1 MSADR
6 EQNAALNR
14 GATARA
20 RERAVVLGLAAALVV
35 FRSAVLVFF
44 ESSRFDS
51 DQALIGL
58 MARHLVEGRAL
69 PVFTYRQP
77 YMLGVEAWMAAP
89 FFMLGGTTV
98 AMLKLPLL
106 LVNVATAVLLV
117 ILIERECGLRPI
129 VALVPALPFILAA
142 PGTATL
148 LLEASGGNVE
158 PFLYVLLLWM
168 ARRRPMVF
176 GAVLAFGV
184 LQREF
189 TVYALG
195 SLALLSL
202 ADRSLLRRTTWQ
214 PLATGLVSFCAMWQ
228 GVYVLKRFSSID
240 GPGTSPDWTVVAG
253 GANLAAL
260 VAHVCVDAGRM
271 LAGFWTLATT
281 HLGDL
286 AGATPRPLADYF
298 ISSTVSQGAVWLW
311 PLLGG
316 ALVLATARLG
326 WLIVSR
332 RIRPWAPPVRLA
344 TFLWLV
350 GVQAVAVNVLLRC
363 GAVEIGY
370 MRYSLLGVF
379 GATGLIAAV
388 LVLEPSRRLRMA
400 AVLVTILWV
409 GVSARDHARLAAEYV
424 RTRPVDG
431 RRLLADHL
439 VDRGIRFAY
448 ADFWDAYTTMFYAD
462 ERVIIACTS
471 QYFIAEYQWLV
482 REHAAEAYW
491 IRRTPC
497 EGGTAIAG
505 WLYVCPPG

>member
-6 EQNAALNR
+6 AQNAALNR

-35 FRSAVLVFF
+35 FRSAVFVFF

-176 GAVLAFGV
+176 GA
-184 LQREF
+184 
-189 TVYALG
+189 
-195 SLALLSL
+195 
-202 ADRSLLRRTTWQ
+202 
-214 PLATGLVSFCAMWQ
+214 
-228 GVYVLKRFSSID
+228 
-240 GPGTSPDWTVVAG
+240 
-253 GANLAAL
+253 
-260 VAHVCVDAGRM
+260 
-271 LAGFWTLATT
+271 
-281 HLGDL
+281 
-286 AGATPRPLADYF
+286 
-298 ISSTVSQGAVWLW
+298 
-311 PLLGG
+311 
-316 ALVLATARLG
+316 
-326 WLIVSR
+326 
-332 RIRPWAPPVRLA
+332 
-344 TFLWLV
+344 
-350 GVQAVAVNVLLRC
+350 
-363 GAVEIGY
+363 
-370 MRYSLLGVF
+370 
-379 GATGLIAAV
+379 
-388 LVLEPSRRLRMA
+388 
-400 AVLVTILWV
+400 
-409 GVSARDHARLAAEYV
+409 
-424 RTRPVDG
+424 
-431 RRLLADHL
+431 
-439 VDRGIRFAY
+439 
-448 ADFWDAYTTMFYAD
+448 
-462 ERVIIACTS
+462 
-471 QYFIAEYQWLV
+471 
-482 REHAAEAYW
+482 
-491 IRRTPC
+491 
-497 EGGTAIAG
+497 
-505 WLYVCPPG
+505 